1 MYCILLK
8 IKITN
13 NIIDTYSNTNKNE
26 KNNLIEDNLDLN
38 TEDLMSN
45 KIVESVVDTE
55 DTIDNDEINEIQKDD
70 LENKL
75 YETEIIDDKKIS
87 GGSNKKNLIKNGN
100 EKIYLN

>member
-1 MYCILLK
+1 
-8 IKITN
+8 
-13 NIIDTYSNTNKNE
+13 
-26 KNNLIEDNLDLN
+26 
-38 TEDLMSN
+38 MSN

-87 GGSNKKNLIKNGN
+87 GF
-100 EKIYLN
+100 